1 MNIAFIDDR
10 YPGTTPNVF
19 RWDNRTLKEII
30 SNNPGENTWRI
41 GSKFLNCKLMSEITS
56 KWFATL
62 GDVGFPLETYLITP
76 FLAAETGSTD
86 SHYNKVHCTYKARNI
101 LERTL
106 GVLNSKFVSLSSER
120 DLNYT

>member
-41 GSKFLNCKLMSEITS
+41 
-56 KWFATL
+56 